1 MLFITTASA
10 AWLASV
16 SGMDDPCCAQKVVTA
31 LQSVPMVTSVAAS
44 FEKNQAC
51 MEASGPLTSAS
62 LGKAL
67 ESAGYSIVSLSEVAA
82 CPAGLHVAVDPW
94 AAAKGLDVV
103 TISHGDRVEL
113 TPVGG
118 KYTIFDFGAP
128 WCAPCH
134 AGAAL
139 LTTYITGKRDV
150 SARIVWLDAGDAKAS
165 FALPVVAQHLA
176 FAEGLP
182 WYKVVG
188 PDGKKLYEGSA
199 PAAAIAAIDRKRGR

>member
-10 AWLASV
+10 AWLANV

-31 LQSVPMVTSVAAS
+31 LQAVPSVTSVAAS
-44 FEKNQAC
+44 FETNQAC
-51 MEASGPLTSAS
+51 LEATAPLSAAA

-67 ESAGYSIVSLSEVAA
+67 ASAGYGIVSLAEVAA

-94 AAAKGLDVV
+94 AGAKGLDAV
-103 TISHGDRVEL
+103 TISHGEKVEL
-113 TPVGG
+113 LPVGG

-134 AGAAL
+134 TGAAL
-139 LTTYITGKRDV
+139 LTSYMTGHSDV

-188 PDGKKLYEGSA
+188 PDGKKLYEGSV
-199 PAAAIAAIDRKRGR
+199 PTAAIAAIDKKRAR